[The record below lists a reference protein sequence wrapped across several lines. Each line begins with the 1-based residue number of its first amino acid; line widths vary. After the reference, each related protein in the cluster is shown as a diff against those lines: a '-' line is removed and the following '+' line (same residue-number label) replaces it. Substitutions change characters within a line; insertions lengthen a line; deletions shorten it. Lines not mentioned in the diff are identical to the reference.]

1 MTFEK
6 ALEAMKQGKTVKRN
20 SNEKVEYFIRNDT
33 GEITAFFYDRLN
45 PFSRIALYSCELLAD
60 DWEICRESNKEE
72 NELSSSVKLLSDF
85 AKSLQFD
92 LGNTAM
98 RTINSYQISDIVSAL
113 KTVLDYAKS
122 TIKLAYLKNQEDKE
136 TEMTAEHAIES
147 LEMDTEPEHKCNA
160 CHCNCSHTG
169 KNSDLQVKMEQAL
182 SRKFFE
188 LADTTTDSLAV
199 SNMIEI
205 YRLLFEVK

>member
-33 GEITAFFYDRLN
+33 GEITAFFYDRLS

-122 TIKLAYLKNQEDKE
+122 TIKPAYLKNQEDKE
-136 TEMTAEHAIES
+136 PEMTAEHAIEN
-147 LEMDTEPEHKCNA
+147 LESDTEPEHKCNA

-169 KNSDLQVKMEQAL
+169 TNTNLQEEMKQAL

-188 LADTTTDSLAV
+188 LEEFTAEGSTVNSML
-199 SNMIEI
+199 NI
-205 YRLLFEVK
+205 YNSIFSD